1 MNNVLLLIIVFLL
14 CMILVFI
21 FYYVLF
27 RKKNKL
33 GINPKRITCP
43 NCKKPLPFVRVPK
56 NLRQTLWG
64 GSTCPHC
71 GTEVDKWGREIKN
84 K

>member
-1 MNNVLLLIIVFLL
+1 MNNVLLLIIILVL
-14 CMILVFI
+14 CVILVFI

-27 RKKNKL
+27 RKRSKL
-33 GINPKRITCP
+33 GNNPKRIICP

-64 GSTCPHC
+64 GSTCPYC
-71 GTEVDKWGREIKN
+71 GTEVDKWGREIPKT
-84 K
+84 

>member
-1 MNNVLLLIIVFLL
+1 
-14 CMILVFI
+14 MILVFI